1 MSHLAVGSCMLWT
14 VKTRVL
20 FLHSATR
27 PPLGADTWIHTLIMR
42 HLDRSQHEVHV
53 ACVPGP
59 SGEPTPTFAAVSAI
73 PDLRVHA
80 TDLGPELFAK
90 SKLGR
95 LRAALDTTPA
105 IWNMAGLVS
114 YVRKHE
120 IQIVHT
126 SDRPR
131 DALACAILAK
141 MTGAKCIVHVHVT
154 YGDWMSR
161 MLRWSMGRADA
172 LIGVSNFVARSLI
185 QGGYSEKK
193 TLSVLNAID
202 LEKWHAD
209 VDALEVRR
217 EFGIAPDAPV
227 LICVARIFPPKGQ
240 DKLVRALASLRAE
253 FPDVKALLV
262 GQDYPPGTRYSEELK
277 SLAAELGVGDSLI
290 FTGLR
295 KDVPRLIA
303 AADLLVMPS
312 YEEPFGLVYAE
323 AMAMRRPVVAY
334 DDGGTPEVVDHGKS
348 GLLSPR
354 NDDSALAQNIAT
366 LLRNPELRREMGDY
380 GRMQAETRFHPAR
393 LARDV
398 ARVYAQV
405 LSNTWATS

>member
-1 MSHLAVGSCMLWT
+1 M
-14 VKTRVL
+14 KTRVL

-42 HLDRSQHEVHV
+42 HLDRTQHEVHV

-59 SGEPTPTFAAVSAI
+59 LGRPTPTFSAVSAI

-95 LRAALDTTPA
+95 LRAAVNTAPA
-105 IWNMAGLVS
+105 VWNIGRLAS
-114 YVRKHE
+114 YIRKHE

-131 DALACAILAK
+131 DALASAVLAK
-141 MTGAKCIVHVHVT
+141 LTGAKCIVHVHVT
-154 YGDWMSR
+154 YGDWMSG
-161 MLRWSMGRADA
+161 MLRWAMGRADA
-172 LIGVSNFVARSLI
+172 LIGVSDFVARSLI
-185 QGGYSEKK
+185 RGGYSAHK

-202 LEKWHAD
+202 LDKWHAD
-209 VDALEVRR
+209 VEHSHIRGELGVQPN
-217 EFGIAPDAPV
+217 APL

-240 DKLVRALASLRAE
+240 DKLVRALALLQPE
-253 FPDVKALLV
+253 FPGIKALIV
-262 GQDYPPGTRYSEELK
+262 GQDYPPGTSYSAELK
-277 SLAAELGVGDSLI
+277 ALAAKLGLADSLI

-295 KDVPRLIA
+295 SDIPCLIA
-303 AADLLVMPS
+303 AADVLVMPS
-312 YEEPFGLVYAE
+312 FEEPFGLVYAE
-323 AMAMRRPVVAY
+323 AMAMRRPVVAF

-354 NDDSALAQNIAT
+354 EDIGALAENIAT
-366 LLRNPELRREMGDY
+366 LLRNPELRRQMGDY
-380 GRMQAETRFHPAR
+380 GRAQVEERFNPVR

-398 ARVYAQV
+398 ATIYSR
-405 LSNTWATS
+405 LLD